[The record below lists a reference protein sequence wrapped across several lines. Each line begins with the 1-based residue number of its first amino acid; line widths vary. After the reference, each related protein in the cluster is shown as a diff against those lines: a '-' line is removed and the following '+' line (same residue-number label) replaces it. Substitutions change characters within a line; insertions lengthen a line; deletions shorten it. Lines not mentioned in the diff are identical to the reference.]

1 MTLPSR
7 FLYKC
12 DTYKDHLSKP
22 CARLVMKRVP
32 CIPCGAIGKAG
43 GAAADVDDVASDA
56 DNCRREL
63 EIGQIAVPRFPRSE
77 TIRR

>member
-1 MTLPSR
+1 ME
-7 FLYKC
+7 
-12 DTYKDHLSKP
+12 
-22 CARLVMKRVP
+22 RVP
-32 CIPCGAIGKAG
+32 YIPCGAIGKAG

>member
-1 MTLPSR
+1 
-7 FLYKC
+7 
-12 DTYKDHLSKP
+12 
-22 CARLVMKRVP
+22 MKRVP

-77 TIRR
+77 AALLSLTARQNHPQMNVHM